1 MGQSGMSDF
10 LTVSNAVTAAVLGLL
25 ALVAS
30 YRALLTSR
38 TPQGSTAWIL
48 LILLLPLVGTLLYLV
63 FGHANYK
70 RFERERRKSDEDV
83 FDMASD
89 DQIEHAPCRLDAF
102 AKIARLPVTEGNAM
116 SLLIDGQATYDAVL
130 EAIRSAE
137 STLFVQFYTIKDD
150 DIGEALR
157 DALIERA
164 TAGVSVWLLHDELP
178 FFGLPGHFK
187 KRLEEAGVR
196 LARPKGP
203 QRLLGPFQFNYRN
216 HRKLV
221 VVDNKVA
228 FTGGLNV
235 SKTYVGRNPSIG
247 AWRDTFA
254 RFEGPIVAQLA
265 LHFSS
270 DWMWATSE
278 DLSHVASETPPPAG
292 DLKAVA
298 LAPSPAEEIAAG
310 NLYFIALAH
319 AAQTRLWIS
328 TPYFVPDRD
337 VLTALRFAALR
348 GVDVRILVPGRADH
362 YITYFAGLAY
372 FDDLR
377 SAGGEVW
384 MYDPAFVHQKV
395 ALVDDD
401 LASVGSINLDIRS
414 GLLNFEITVL
424 TEGKSAA
431 SEVEKMLVTD
441 FDNATRIDTDLD
453 DRSIFT
459 GIVARVA
466 RLFAPVL

>member
-1 MGQSGMSDF
+1 MADF
-10 LTVSNAVTAAVLGLL
+10 LTATNAAIAAGLAVL

-38 TPQGSTAWIL
+38 TPQGATAWIL
-48 LILLLPLVGTLLYLV
+48 LILLLPIFGTLLYLV

-70 RFERERRKSDEDV
+70 SFERERRKSDEDM
-83 FDMASD
+83 FDMASEAS
-89 DQIEHAPCRLDAF
+89 IAHAPSRLDTF
-102 AKIARLPVTEGNAM
+102 ARIARLPVTEGNDM
-116 SLLIDGQATYDAVL
+116 SLLVDGKATYDAVL
-130 EAIRSAE
+130 EAIQGAE
-137 STLFVQFYTIKDD
+137 HTLFVQFYTIADD
-150 DIGEALR
+150 DIGRALR

-164 TAGVSVWLLHDELP
+164 EAGVSVWLLHDELP
-178 FFGLPGHFK
+178 FFGLPRAFK
-187 KRLEEAGVR
+187 AKLEAAGIR

-203 QRLLGPFQFNYRN
+203 KRLLGPFQFNYRN

-221 VVDNKVA
+221 VVDNERA

-247 AWRDTFA
+247 PWRDTFA
-254 RFEGPIVAQLA
+254 SFRGPVVAQLA

-278 DLSHVASETPPPAG
+278 DLSDIATATPAPSGP
-292 DLKAVA
+292 LRAVA
-298 LAPSPAEEIAAG
+298 LAPSPAEDIAAG

-319 AAQTRLWIS
+319 AARKRLWIS

-348 GVDVRILVPGRADH
+348 GVDVKILVPGRADH
-362 YITYFAGLAY
+362 YITYFAAMAY

-384 MYDPAFVHQKV
+384 TYDPAFIHQKV

-401 LASVGSINLDIRS
+401 VASIGSINLDIRS
-414 GLLNFEITVL
+414 GLLNFELTVL
-424 TEGKSAA
+424 MEGKSAA
-431 SEVEKMLVTD
+431 SAVEDMLTTD
-441 FDNATRIDTDLD
+441 FGQSTRVDIDLP
-453 DRSIFT
+453 DRNL
-459 GIVARVA
+459 IVGMLARIA